1 MSDRIAK
8 LELDIETF
16 RRNMDF
22 DDDKDAINLK
32 LSYLLGDSKPFS
44 TLAPTKPLI
53 VSSIHSGSSGT
64 VTKPSII
71 KAVPFKGTESEN
83 FLLWLHNYEQISH
96 VNWWSEDYK
105 VVHIATVLHKQ
116 KILGML

>member
-22 DDDKDAINLK
+22 DDDKEAINLK
-32 LSYLLGDSKPFS
+32 SSYLLGDSKLFS

-53 VSSIHSGSSGT
+53 VGSIHNGDSGT
-64 VTKPSII
+64 VTII
-71 KAVPFKGTESEN
+71 KAVRFKGIESEN

-105 VVHIATVLHKQ
+105 VVHIATVLQENANRKY
-116 KILGML
+116 